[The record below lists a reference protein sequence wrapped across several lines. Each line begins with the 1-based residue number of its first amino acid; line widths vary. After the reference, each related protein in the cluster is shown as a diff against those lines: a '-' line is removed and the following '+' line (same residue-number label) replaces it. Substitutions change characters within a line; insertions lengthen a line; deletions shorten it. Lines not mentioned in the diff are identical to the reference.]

1 MINNFS
7 RTVPVLTHLEASQAR
22 EEERNE
28 LDRIRQ
34 TYEQRRNSIPSDR
47 YARTNPAHLYAL
59 HEREAA
65 MAALLRAAGLPSLAG
80 LRILD
85 IGSGRGATLRQYL
98 EYDADPARVWGI
110 DLLPAF
116 NRQAHLLAPHLQI
129 ACASAAELPF
139 ADGSFDFASQFVLF
153 TSILSVEMRRQM
165 AREIHR
171 VLVRRGKFLWYDF
184 AYNNPNNPNVRG
196 IRLAEVRELFPGF
209 SITSRRITLAPPLG
223 RAIGDFGPA
232 LYYLASKMRFLCTH
246 YICLLEK
253 Q

>member
-1 MINNFS
+1 M
-7 RTVPVLTHLEASQAR
+7 PVALRSEELDAR
-22 EEERNE
+22 DEERTE
-28 LDRIRQ
+28 LDRIRR
-34 TYEQRRNSIPSDR
+34 TYEQRQSSIPPDR
-47 YARTNPAHLYAL
+47 YSRTNPAHIFSL

-65 MAALLRAAGLPSLAG
+65 MAGLLRAAGLRSLAG

-85 IGSGRGATLRQYL
+85 VGCGRGATLRQYL
-98 EYDADPARVWGI
+98 EYDADPRQLWGI

-116 NRQAHLLAPHLQI
+116 NRQAHSLAPHLQI

-139 ADGSFDFASQFVLF
+139 PDATFDFVSQFVLF
-153 TSILSVEMRRQM
+153 TSVLRVEMKRQM

-171 VLVRRGKFLWYDF
+171 VLVQGGRFLWYDF

-209 SITSRRITLAPPLG
+209 SIRSRRITLAPPLG
-223 RAIGDFGPA
+223 RAIGRFGPA
-232 LYYLASKMRFLCTH
+232 VYYAASTMRFLCTH
-246 YICLLEK
+246 HLCLLEK

>member
-1 MINNFS
+1 M
-7 RTVPVLTHLEASQAR
+7 PVLSHHETSQAR
-22 EEERNE
+22 EQERRE

-34 TYEQRRNSIPSDR
+34 AYEHRRNSIPSDR

-85 IGSGRGATLRQYL
+85 IGCGRGAMLRQYL

-116 NRQAHLLAPHLQI
+116 NRQAQRLAPHLRI

-139 ADGSFDFASQFVLF
+139 PDASFDFVSQFVLF
-153 TSILSVEMRRQM
+153 TSVLSSDMKHQM
-165 AREIHR
+165 ANEIHR

-196 IRLAEVRELFPGF
+196 IGLAEVRELFPGF
-209 SITSRRITLAPPLG
+209 SIARRRITLAPPIG
-223 RAIGDFGPA
+223 RAIGRFGPA
-232 LYYLASKMRFLCTH
+232 FYYVASKMRFLCTH
-246 YICLLEK
+246 YLCLLEK

>member
-1 MINNFS
+1 
-7 RTVPVLTHLEASQAR
+7 
-22 EEERNE
+22 
-28 LDRIRQ
+28 
-34 TYEQRRNSIPSDR
+34 
-47 YARTNPAHLYAL
+47 
-59 HEREAA
+59 